1 MGRSIGAY
9 PPCLLGAYNA
19 TDRSTRDAANSRAHR
34 TTHDSPDNNPTRR
47 PGRKPC
53 SRICLAGRQ
62 WNSHKSKR
70 QSRLEKL
77 STHGDFLLYQK
88 ANAVKLDQFLA
99 STRRSWD
106 TAAACGPE
114 IMAARLQV
122 ISDEILCR

>member
-1 MGRSIGAY
+1 VSID
-9 PPCLLGAYNA
+9 A

-62 WNSHKSKR
+62 WNNHKSKR

-77 STHGDFLLYQK
+77 STHEDFLLHRN

-99 STRRSWD
+99 WMRRS
-106 TAAACGPE
+106 
-114 IMAARLQV
+114 
-122 ISDEILCR
+122 

>member
-1 MGRSIGAY
+1 MAPSCQQLE
-9 PPCLLGAYNA
+9 PPGIPERF
-19 TDRSTRDAANSRAHR
+19 TPDRSTRDAANSRAHR

-77 STHGDFLLYQK
+77 STHGDFLRHRK

-99 STRRSWD
+99 WTRRSRGI
-106 TAAACGPE
+106 AAACGPDV
-114 IMAARLQV
+114 MTAGLRV
-122 ISDEILCR
+122 ISDEILCP